1 MGRQRSH
8 LKEFQVHIKRDMFF
22 HVMSHL
28 LFQQSKSTQL
38 GQIIE
43 SSPSVWA
50 RKRKPDWFMHWNVYN
65 HWIVPIKL
73 EQKARIQ
80 LKCTL
85 TKYYSTQ

>member
-1 MGRQRSH
+1 MGRQCSH

-43 SSPSVWA
+43 SSPECVSEKEKA
-50 RKRKPDWFMHWNVYN
+50 GLIYALKR
-65 HWIVPIKL
+65 L
-73 EQKARIQ
+73 
-80 LKCTL
+80 
-85 TKYYSTQ
+85 